1 MRIVLAS
8 LAALLLLAAVSCS
21 ARMDQSIRE
30 KTNLGLDTYTKARD
44 IGQDV
49 AALQNIETDMNL
61 RYYALEGL
69 IKTSA
74 SHAVVTITGRVKTQQ
89 QKDLAGE
96 LAKNTLD
103 VKEVVN
109 ELVVDPTLEDPPF
122 DW

>member
-1 MRIVLAS
+1 MRIVLAF
-8 LAALLLLAAVSCS
+8 LMVVLLLAPTGCTP
-21 ARMDQSIRE
+21 RMDQQIKE

-44 IGQDV
+44 MSQDS
-49 AALQNIETDMNL
+49 AALESIKSDMVL
-61 RYYALEGL
+61 RYYALQGL

-96 LAKNTLD
+96 LAKGTVG
-103 VKEVVN
+103 VKEVIN